1 MKKKMTDSAHV
12 EDVDGWVV
20 IIKSESICSKTDF
33 PYYLVR
39 LTSTENQTT
48 FE

>member
-1 MKKKMTDSAHV
+1 MNKRMTDSAPV
-12 EDVDGWVV
+12 EGVDGWVV
-20 IIKSESICSKTDF
+20 IIKSESICSGTDF

-39 LTSTENQTT
+39 PTSTENQTT